1 MKYTIQGKNKVIR
14 FATDYFVSVTKV
26 NGRTGTTYLNIENDN
41 NESIIE
47 HNYYESS
54 DLGVC
59 FIDNRVY
66 ISIDSDEDFIPELM
80 EDLKK
85 AGIGIKVVKK

>member
-1 MKYTIQGKNKVIR
+1 MKYTIQGKSKVIR
-14 FATDYFVSVTKV
+14 FETDYFVSVTKC

-47 HNYYESS
+47 HNYESS
-54 DLGVC
+54 DLVVC
-59 FIDNRVY
+59 FIDNRVH
-66 ISIDSDEDFIPELM
+66 ITIVTDEDFIPELM

-85 AGIGIKVVKK
+85 AGIKVDKK

>member
-14 FATDYFVSVTKV
+14 FETNYFVSVTKV
-26 NGRTGTTYLNIENDN
+26 NGRTGTTHLNIENDN

-47 HNYYESS
+47 HNYESS
-54 DLGVC
+54 DLLVC
-59 FIDNRVY
+59 FMYSRVH
-66 ISIDSDEDFIPELM
+66 ITIATDEDFIPELM

-85 AGIGIKVVKK
+85 AGIKVDKK